1 MPGCGGGDWLCGT
14 KRTCEHLF
22 HTNLRFHHLGC
33 YQVFKLFL
41 PEQEP
46 VTLQEIFSYYLIVL
60 SSNFIYKQYT
70 HFIYLTNLYRLL
82 NPLHNKLIICT
93 QKLKLLAAFWFGIE
107 SRGARALKG
116 GHGTNDILLRRTGS
130 ELLHG
135 PWRQKQKCVGAIVFI
150 VPRSL
155 HAIGSVAPGRS
166 RAWNEGYPKVREVQH
181 SVL

>member
-1 MPGCGGGDWLCGT
+1 MSGCGGGDWLCGT
-14 KRTCEHLF
+14 RRTCEHLF

-82 NPLHNKLIICT
+82 NPLHNKWIICT

-107 SRGARALKG
+107 SRGASSEGRTRHKWHTITQNRFRITPRPMTAETKVCRRDRVHCSSRPPRHRIG
-116 GHGTNDILLRRTGS
+116 GT
-130 ELLHG
+130 
-135 PWRQKQKCVGAIVFI
+135 
-150 VPRSL
+150 
-155 HAIGSVAPGRS
+155 
-166 RAWNEGYPKVREVQH
+166 REVVQ
-181 SVL
+181 